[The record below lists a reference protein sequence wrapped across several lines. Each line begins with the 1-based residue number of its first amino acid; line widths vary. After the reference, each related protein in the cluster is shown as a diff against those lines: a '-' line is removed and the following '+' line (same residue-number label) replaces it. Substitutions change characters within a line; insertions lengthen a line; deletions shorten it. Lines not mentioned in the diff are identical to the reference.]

1 MARPRNAHSHET
13 RLRLLGVARDLF
25 ATQGLDGVSIREIA
39 AAGNVTGATVMHY
52 FKSKEG
58 LYEACIDTLYAGLAA
73 QRDPIAAAVAGA
85 PDPDA
90 AIEAG
95 VRAIFQLA
103 RRNQTAIKLLLRHVA
118 DTGEIGSARRENQLL
133 PFLDMGAAI
142 FGARTGRTPVEL
154 RLTLQSLVFLV
165 GRWAVASNREAIAV
179 SGVQGERAMSPKTE
193 RARTGLATAAFQ
205 AIEDHLVDVARRELS
220 VDPVAPRPA

>member
-52 FKSKEG
+52 FGNKDG
-58 LYEACIDTLYAGLAA
+58 LYAACIDTLDGGLEGMREEVMTA
-73 QRDPIAAAVAGA
+73 IAGA
-85 PDPDA
+85 PDMDQAIDA
-90 AIEAG
+90 G
-95 VRAIFQLA
+95 MRAVFQLA

-118 DTGEIGSARRENQLL
+118 DTGEIGLSRRENRLL
-133 PFLDMGAAI
+133 PFLEMGAAL
-142 FGARTGRTPVEL
+142 FAERTGQSPAEL

-165 GRWAVASNREAIAV
+165 GRWAVASAREASAV
-179 SGVQGERAMSPKTE
+179 SGVRGAS
-193 RARTGLATAAFQ
+193 AAFQ
-205 AIEDHLVDVARRELS
+205 VIEDHLVAVARRQLA
-220 VDPVAPRPA
+220 PVTSPRPA

>member
-25 ATQGLDGVSIREIA
+25 AAQGLDGVSIREIA

-52 FKSKEG
+52 FGNKDG
-58 LYEACIDTLYAGLAA
+58 LYAACIDTLDGGLEGMREEVMAA
-73 QRDPIAAAVAGA
+73 ISGA
-85 PDPDA
+85 TNLDE

-95 VRAIFQLA
+95 IRSVFQLA

-118 DTGEIGSARRENQLL
+118 DTGEIGLARRENRLL
-133 PFLDMGAAI
+133 PFLDLGAAV
-142 FGARTGRTPVEL
+142 FAERTGRPPAEL

-165 GRWAVASNREAIAV
+165 GRWAVASAREVSAV
-179 SGVQGERAMSPKTE
+179 SGVRGA
-193 RARTGLATAAFQ
+193 AAAF
-205 AIEDHLVDVARRELS
+205 AAVEDHLVDVARRQLA
-220 VDPVAPRPA
+220 PVTVRPA